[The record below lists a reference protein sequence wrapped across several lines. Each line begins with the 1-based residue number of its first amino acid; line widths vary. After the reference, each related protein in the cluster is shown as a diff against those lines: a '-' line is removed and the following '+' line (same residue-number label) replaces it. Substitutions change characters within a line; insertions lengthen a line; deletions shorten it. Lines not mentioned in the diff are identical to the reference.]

1 MKKQIIRLI
10 LIIILI
16 LSCLQ
21 TATAA
26 SVFLTSD
33 HIGTDD
39 NDLNML
45 NSVKKYIEE
54 LSNGEINVI
63 IDPYA
68 PSPGEGTR
76 ALESSADVSVNF
88 AASDPGNFLLLAK
101 AASNINKQIIFV
113 NTGNFDL
120 DEANFIRRAWDD
132 NYSTASFA
140 GINTP
145 GEFLK
150 KAGIEYIQPL
160 KQYSTGDDS
169 YTTSKDEINRY
180 IAEQIVEKINK
191 QSSNPVYDENLVVTH
206 KMHPSKMAQASSELV
221 ASNDTSYKGNYGG
234 YTASQL
240 LYLTSSYL
248 NGNGLEEPKN
258 YDLPDSPLETSILAK
273 ESYSTYDY
281 MKMGSLV
288 KKYMDE
294 NGRAPN
300 YINYEGAYLAY
311 PDVIYNFARITENHT
326 SSSHMDFATHY
337 RFDKV
342 NSSLLMDAL
351 PFILI
356 GLVLLVLYALI
367 RKIRNKNKRR

>member
-1 MKKQIIRLI
+1 M
-10 LIIILI
+10 IILI

-76 ALESSADVSVNF
+76 ALESTADVSVNF

-300 YINYEGAYLAY
+300 YINYEGAYLSY